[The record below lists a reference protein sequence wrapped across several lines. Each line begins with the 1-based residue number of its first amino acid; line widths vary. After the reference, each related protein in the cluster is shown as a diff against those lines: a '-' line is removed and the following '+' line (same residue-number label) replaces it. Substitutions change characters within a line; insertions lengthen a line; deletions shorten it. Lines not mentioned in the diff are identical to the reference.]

1 MMEVAFFEETLK
13 FKTSVG
19 SASAL
24 TGVLGEIVRK
34 LNAKT
39 QRLSRTL

>member
-1 MMEVAFFEETLK
+1 MEVAVFEETFK

-19 SASAL
+19 SASAF
-24 TGVLGEIVRK
+24 TGVPGEIVRK
-34 LNAKT
+34 LTAKT